1 MTRQVELR
9 ESNNTVPQAEDAAK
23 GIWLIQLIAADVEGS
38 SGYYPAE
45 VLERD
50 GAKAFPKGT
59 HVFLDHPTWREED
72 ELPERSVDRLA
83 AVQLEDAYFSE
94 KANGRGLFAR
104 VSVRPD
110 ERERFQWWTENAAV
124 GMSIRALGLKEYNE
138 VTGRE
143 EVTELVR
150 GQSVDVVTRAG
161 AGGRL
166 IEMTESARQ
175 SAGIS
180 MFSES
185 DKTLLQQLVQTNTAL
200 VESNK
205 ELAARVEKL
214 EEKAAVKER
223 PSAEV
228 EGLTNGQLFSKL
240 NDAGLPSMLT
250 TQIADGYAPGV
261 DVDAQIA
268 QAKALTDEIG
278 KSLAP
283 AATEPET
290 EAPSEAES
298 KEGEQV
304 TESARGV
311 GMVSES
317 AADQGSSFD
326 NVLTGFFN
334 QVG

>member
-83 AVQLEDAYFSE
+83 AVQLEDAYFTE

-124 GMSIRALGLKEYNE
+124 GMSIRALGLKEFNE

-185 DKTLLQQLVQTNTAL
+185 DKTLLQQLVQSNTAL

-205 ELAARVEKL
+205 ELAERVSKL
-214 EEKAAVKER
+214 EEKGAVKER
-223 PSAEV
+223 PSEV
-228 EGLTNGQLFSKL
+228 EGLTNGQLFAKL

-268 QAKALTDEIG
+268 QAKALTDEIS
-278 KSLAP
+278 KNLTP
-283 AATEPET
+283 AVAEPQA
-290 EAPSEAES
+290 EAPSETEAQG
-298 KEGEQV
+298 GEQV

>member
-83 AVQLEDAYFSE
+83 AVQLEDAYFTE

-138 VTGRE
+138 VTGRD

-185 DKTLLQQLVQTNTAL
+185 DKTLLQQLVQSNTAL

-205 ELAARVEKL
+205 ELAERVSKL
-214 EEKAAVKER
+214 EEKGAVKER
-223 PSAEV
+223 PSEV
-228 EGLTNGQLFSKL
+228 EGLTNGQLFAKL

-268 QAKALTDEIG
+268 QAKALTDEIS
-278 KSLAP
+278 KNLTP
-283 AATEPET
+283 AVAEPQA
-290 EAPSEAES
+290 EAPSETEAQG
-298 KEGEQV
+298 GEQV